1 MSGDSGHS
9 TAVTTSMAKTNNS
22 YHKPCLKR
30 ERRLSDTL
38 LPNLPKND
46 SLDDVSSSAS
56 CYSNYAGSLDSS
68 LSDGDSGSICG
79 SRKSVSFADS
89 VGEDLC
95 HVKVFSKEL
104 CEYDDEQVSD
114 WQHLRSSEISANLCK
129 GRCLFDV
136 RTGRGD
142 GGSKKREVR

>member
-1 MSGDSGHS
+1 MDVDSEHKMEPK
-9 TAVTTSMAKTNNS
+9 TTTTTTTTTNI
-22 YHKPCLKR
+22 YHKPCLKLAASQ
-30 ERRLSDTL
+30 RRLSDTATTLTL
-38 LPNLPKND
+38 LSPDLPKND
-46 SLDDVSSSAS
+46 SLDDVSSTAS

-104 CEYDDEQVSD
+104 CEYDDEQVSG
-114 WQHLRSSEISANLCK
+114 SSAAFPASLGLDK
-129 GRCLFDV
+129 V
-136 RTGRGD
+136 Q
-142 GGSKKREVR
+142 

>member
-1 MSGDSGHS
+1 MEPK
-9 TAVTTSMAKTNNS
+9 TTTTNM
-22 YHKPCLKR
+22 YHKPCLKLAASQ
-30 ERRLSDTL
+30 RRLSDTATTLTL
-38 LPNLPKND
+38 LSSPDLPKND

-68 LSDGDSGSICG
+68 LSDDSGSVCG

-104 CEYDDEQVSD
+104 CEYDDEQV
-114 WQHLRSSEISANLCK
+114 
-129 GRCLFDV
+129 
-136 RTGRGD
+136 
-142 GGSKKREVR
+142 REQFCHIFPSLHYEDPK